1 MHITALIGDYTYSR
15 PFAEVARELKD
26 TFNGEVELTSYFC
39 VRHQAFSQEKL
50 KTMEE
55 SISRSEILLLC
66 MVFDQAVLAII
77 KKYTNTGKT
86 LLILAS
92 EGEGMKMARLGRFCV
107 GDLIDSFTDSKIA
120 KVFSVLRGLAGR
132 NSSREVRTL
141 LTMADNILKVL
152 RFGKWKDA
160 YNYVQAWKYFFN
172 GGKENI
178 RNLFLSILAE
188 YYQFSVT
195 YKPPSS
201 IPDSYI
207 AHPRSQKLFTSAHEY
222 LAWYDLPQWMPTGNG
237 KKKPMVGILF
247 YNQRYQ
253 SNDTADLNAVIDT
266 LEARGIGV
274 MPLISVG
281 TEKTK
286 MFKEFFMTDN
296 GPRIEALISFLFF
309 RLEGGPLGGDYETF
323 EQLCKQMNIPIINY
337 IYSGYSTQE
346 EWREHQ
352 EGLYPMETTLAIAL
366 PELDGQIEGIFVAAH
381 QDLSKGKELVRVVS
395 PIEERVEKAVNRTH
409 NWLKLKYKPNQ
420 DKKVAFVLFN
430 YPPGKDTLGSAG
442 NLDTFESLIQLLDR
456 MRDEGYTVSGYP
468 KTRHEFIRLITK
480 KNLVNQSN
488 WTSVAKVQ
496 VNSFKIPRA
505 QYQQWF
511 ADLPASCQKDMRQ
524 TWGEPPGLIMADE
537 HYLYVPGIQF
547 GNIFIGFQPARGIHS
562 DPSKTYHD
570 SALPPHHQ
578 YVAFYRWLE
587 QVFQADVLVH
597 FGTHGTLEFL
607 PGKQVALSE
616 RCFPDY
622 LIGNLPHV
630 YFYTCSNPSEAMIA
644 KRRSYA
650 VLVSY
655 MTPPMIVSDLYGK
668 FAELETDI
676 HNYYYMQEQ
685 SPAQATAL
693 TQGILEKAKENNL
706 IDIEAQDLD
715 INSLYTSLNEMK
727 GSMMTK
733 GVHVMGR
740 SLTGDELVD
749 YVLGIV
755 RFDRGDIHSLHRS
768 LCSGYGVDWDEA
780 RQNPSRIMKDGKV
793 LGVLCDEIN
802 AQARALL
809 CDVVKEKADIKKAI
823 KRRGA
828 QKLSGENSKRLIETL
843 EFAQERAQNLEQNQE
858 IERMVQALNVE
869 FIPPGMGGDPIRS
882 PNVIPSGRNTYQ
894 FNPDLIPTQLA
905 CDRGIV
911 IANQVIENYQKENAG
926 RLPETAAVILWGFET
941 MKTQGETVGEI
952 FHLIGVRPKR
962 TGLGTFVGA
971 VPVPLEELGRP
982 RLDCMVEICGIFRDT
997 FPVLVRYIDRAFR
1010 MVAALNEPE
1019 DKNFVRKHARAIQQ
1033 SLEHGGMSRDKAES
1047 LSRARVFGPSAST
1060 YGTSVTDLIETSE
1073 WENDDQIGDLH
1084 IAKMAHVYGDIYHAF
1099 TSESA
1104 FREVLDTVDVV
1115 SQVRNSEE
1123 YGVADLDHYYEFLGG
1138 LSKSVEVV
1146 KKARAQHSGEKWR
1159 KPLILV
1165 ADSTR
1170 DNIKTMD
1177 IKKTID
1183 YEVRTKLLNPQWM
1196 KGQMESGYRGVK
1208 NLGKR
1213 VEHLL
1218 GWQATAGSVDNWV
1231 WSDVAGTY
1239 LFDEAV
1245 RTQMMQENIWAVEDQ
1260 LKRLME
1266 AYQRGM
1272 WNATDE
1278 EIEKLKQIYLEIEAE
1293 IEEQEE

>member
-1 MHITALIGDYTYSR
+1 
-15 PFAEVARELKD
+15 
-26 TFNGEVELTSYFC
+26 
-39 VRHQAFSQEKL
+39 
-50 KTMEE
+50 MEE
-55 SISRSEILLLC
+55 SISRSDIILLS
-66 MVFDQAVLAII
+66 MVFDEAVINIL
-77 KKYTNTGKT
+77 KKYHTQDKT
-86 LLILAS
+86 FIILS
-92 EGEGMKMARLGRFCV
+92 SVGEGMKLARLGKFRMEGVVEYFAN
-107 GDLIDSFTDSKIA
+107 SKIA
-120 KVFSVLRGLAGR
+120 KALSFLKGLTGR
-132 NSSREVRTL
+132 NSGIEVRRL
-141 LTMADNILKVL
+141 LSMADNILKIL

-160 YNYVQAWKYFFN
+160 YNYVHAWKYFYN
-172 GGKENI
+172 GGKDNI
-178 RNLFLSILAE
+178 LNLFLFILAE
-188 YYQFSVT
+188 YYDFHIS
-195 YKPPSS
+195 YNPPTE
-201 IPDSYI
+201 IPELYI
-207 AHPRSQKLFTSAHEY
+207 VHPRTQTLFTSVEDY
-222 LAWYDLPQWMPTGNG
+222 LKWYDLPFWMATGKNT
-237 KKKPMVGILF
+237 KKPMVGILF

-253 SNDTADLNAVIDT
+253 NKDTADLEVIIDR
-266 LEARGIGV
+266 LEAKGIGV
-274 MPLISVG
+274 IPMIGIG
-281 TEKTK
+281 TEYVKGIK
-286 MFKEFFMTDN
+286 KFYLTDN
-296 GPRIEALISFLFF
+296 GPRIDALISFLFF
-309 RLEGGPLGGDYETF
+309 RIEGGPLGGDYEGF
-323 EQLCKQMNIPIINY
+323 ERLCEKMNIPLINY
-337 IYSGYSTQE
+337 IYSGYSTHE
-346 EWREHQ
+346 EWLDRQ
-352 EGLYPMETTLAIAL
+352 EGLFPTETTIAITL
-366 PELDGQIEGIFVAAH
+366 PEIDGLIEGILVSA
-381 QDLSKGKELVRVVS
+381 QKNLSNGKETVRVVT

-409 NWLKLKYKPNQ
+409 NWLKLKYKLNQ

-480 KNLVNQSN
+480 KNVVNQSN

-496 VNSFKIPRA
+496 ANSFKVSRA

-511 ADLPASCQKDMRQ
+511 SDLPASCQKEMRQ
-524 TWGEPPGLIMADE
+524 TWGEPPGSIMADE
-537 HYLYVPGIQF
+537 RYLYVPGIQF

-562 DPSKTYHD
+562 DPSKAYHD

-630 YFYTCSNPSEAMIA
+630 YLYTCSNPSEAMIA

-693 TQGILEKAKENNL
+693 KQNIIEKAKENNL

-740 SLTGDELVD
+740 PLQGEELVD

-755 RFDRGDIHSLHRS
+755 RFDRDEIASLQRS

-780 RQNPSRIMKDGKV
+780 RQNPSRVLSNGKL
-793 LGVLCDEIN
+793 LGLLSDEVN

-809 CDVVKEKADIKKAI
+809 LDVLTNKCSIKKAL
-823 KRRGA
+823 KKHVP
-828 QKLSGENSKRLIETL
+828 QKLSGEDSQRLIATF
-843 EFAQERAQNLEQNQE
+843 EFAVSLAKNLEQNRE
-858 IERMVQALNVE
+858 IERMLQALNVE

-882 PNVIPSGRNTYQ
+882 PKVIPSGRNTYQ

-911 IANQVIENYQKENAG
+911 IANQVIENYQQENAG
-926 RLPETAAVILWGFET
+926 RLPETVAVILWGFET

-952 FHLIGVRPKR
+952 FQLLGVRPKR
-962 TGLGTFVGA
+962 TGLGNFVGVA
-971 VPVPLEELGRP
+971 PIPLEELGRP
-982 RLDCMVEICGIFRDT
+982 RLDCAVEICGIFRDT
-997 FPVLVRYIDRAFR
+997 FPVLVRFIDRAFR

-1019 DKNFVRKHARAIQQ
+1019 EKNFVLKHARAIQKT
-1033 SLEHGGMSRDKAES
+1033 LEQEGMPRDQAEN
-1047 LSRARVFGPSAST
+1047 LSRARIFGPSASN

-1073 WENDDQIGDLH
+1073 WEKDDQIGDLH
-1084 IAKMAHVYGDIYHAF
+1084 ISKMAHVYGDIYHAVA
-1099 TSESA
+1099 SESV

-1138 LSKSVEVV
+1138 LSKSVEMVR
-1146 KKARAQHSGEKWR
+1146 KARKPDKNR
-1159 KPLILV
+1159 NVKPLILV

-1170 DNIKTMD
+1170 DKIKTMD

-1196 KGQMESGYRGVK
+1196 RGQMESGYRGVK

-1218 GWQATAGSVDNWV
+1218 GWQATAGAVDNWV
-1231 WSDVAGTY
+1231 WSEVAGKY
-1239 LFDEAV
+1239 LFDETV
-1245 RTQMMQENIWAVEDQ
+1245 RKQMMKENIWAVEDQ

-1278 EIEKLKQIYLEIEAE
+1278 EIEKLKQIYLEIESE